1 VQLTYPIERPTFLTD
16 MFAAGEQAGASAVL
30 PWELTAWHVSPDASG
45 GFDFGTDDP
54 SYLPVEQMISFLKTR
69 VSFIALLFRHVERR
83 TTILSLPALPQPTGS
98 PVTVLHPQESC
109 RSCNA
114 LAMFAQ
120 AGNTMLFC
128 HVR

>member
-1 VQLTYPIERPTFLTD
+1 VQLTYPIERPIFLAD

-69 VSFIALLFRHVERR
+69 VSFMADLFRQVECR
-83 TTILSLPALPQPTGS
+83 TTLTEPSALPQPSGF
-98 PVTVLHPQESC
+98 SC
-109 RSCNA
+109 YRASSS
-114 LAMFAQ
+114 
-120 AGNTMLFC
+120 
-128 HVR
+128 RDP